1 MAQELAVMEQPL
13 SADIERVRLTGDLSK
28 LTPDQRLSYYNAT
41 CKSLGLNPLTKPFAY
56 IQLNG
61 KTVLYAL
68 KDATEQLRTIH
79 NISLLIPARELHDDV
94 YVVTARAVRSDGRQD
109 ESTGAVSIG
118 GLKGEAKANAM
129 MKAETKAKRRVTL
142 SICGLGMLDET
153 EVETIPGA
161 YDPQELAAVRDRR
174 IAEETAK
181 LAQPKAAKDGVTEA
195 DLAPLLEQ
203 SIQQA
208 QERKADP
215 PPATNGTAANFKML
229 ETFKKIK
236 GDLHKI
242 TGDDKAYYS
251 VLGAN
256 GFEKSNQIDTIERGR
271 EIHKEMVQR
280 LNDEIEHLGKKEPA
294 NAR

>member
-1 MAQELAVMEQPL
+1 MAQEMAMMEQPL
-13 SADIERVRLTGDLSK
+13 SADIERVLLTGDLSK

-129 MKAETKAKRRVTL
+129 MKAKRRVTL

-181 LAQPKAAKDGVTEA
+181 LAQSKAARDGVSEA
-195 DLAPLLEQ
+195 DLVPLLEQ
-203 SIQQA
+203 SI
-208 QERKADP
+208 EKVRGLKAEIAEV
-215 PPATNGTAANFKML
+215 ATASAHPMPANFKML

-242 TGDDKAYYS
+242 TGDDKAYYA
-251 VLGAN
+251 VLGAH
-256 GFEKSNQIDTIERGR
+256 GFEKSNQIDTLERGR

-280 LNDEIEHLGKKEPA
+280 LNDEIEHLAKAK
-294 NAR
+294 